1 MTTNEIKLFL
11 RFLKEKNFYS
21 KYKEYFYDENIGVHC
36 RMRNYKDFY
45 KDINTIEK
53 YLKWCEIEK
62 VFNGFWWVSGNF
74 NCYDKLY
81 FLRNQWLIY
90 LGEE

>member
-11 RFLKEKNFYS
+11 RFLKERNFYS
-21 KYKEYFYDENIGVHC
+21 RYKEYFYDEKIGINC
-36 RMRNYKDFY
+36 RMRNYGDFY
-45 KDINTIEK
+45 KYIDTIDK
-53 YLKWCEIEK
+53 YLKWAKTED
-62 VFNGFWWVSGNF
+62 VFHCIWWISGSF

-81 FLRNQWLIY
+81 NLRNQWLIY